1 MDLQTARNFWQ
12 WLLYVGIG
20 LGVVSGVLIFLGT
33 WRGSVVRD
41 CIDAEAPLQQP
52 ITLAVAKARIKANT
66 LYEIDA
72 PTRIA
77 NKGASLRLVSSEGE
91 MLVFT
96 TLETLKSPAGPEIAL
111 YELDLSLE
119 PGSPAVSRPIGALRE
134 ASRAILH
141 MSALPENAQV
151 AEGELI
157 LTVNSA
163 ITVRLA
169 IQEQT
174 ATKRILIIEDL
185 TPLQEG
191 LDNL

>member
-1 MDLQTARNFWQ
+1 MDLQTVRNFWHVV
-12 WLLYVGIG
+12 LYVGLV
-20 LGVVSGVLIFLGT
+20 LGALSAVLVGLGT
-33 WRGSVVRD
+33 WRGIVAGKR
-41 CIDAEAPLQQP
+41 IDAEAPLQQP

-66 LYEIDA
+66 LDEIDA
-72 PTRIA
+72 PTRSP
-77 NKGASLRLVSSEGE
+77 NRGASLRLVSSEGE
-91 MLVFT
+91 MLVLT
-96 TLETLKSPAGPEIAL
+96 TLETLKSPAGPGTAL

-119 PGSPAVSRPIGALRE
+119 PGSPAVNRPIGVLRE

-151 AEGELI
+151 ADGEII
-157 LTVNSA
+157 LTVNST